1 MGKSKKSSDT
11 VYPTD
16 VLLRSK
22 ALSIYQQD
30 FAAVLLTKPEYTL
43 EGALE
48 VLDKFF
54 QGGGR

>member
-1 MGKSKKSSDT
+1 MGRSKKRSGT

-16 VLLRSK
+16 VLLKSK

-30 FAAVLLTKPEYTL
+30 FAAVLLTKPAYTL
-43 EGALE
+43 KEARE

>member
-1 MGKSKKSSDT
+1 MAKTKKGSDT

-30 FAAVLLTKPEYTL
+30 FAAVLLTKPGYTL
-43 EGALE
+43 EEAFE

-54 QGGGR
+54 RGGNR